1 MYVRII
7 HRSLPYS
14 FQHPLVHPSIHPSIQ
29 PSIHPASQPTIQ
41 TFVRVREEDAAEI
54 PSLPISIATTKASL
68 CARMHERTAITPALS
83 HKLIIRPPR
92 LLEYLSYSSQ
102 KFQTL
107 NAPLFP
113 VSCPRPSDA
122 LPLPAFHKRRIS
134 RAVQTPLSRHPS
146 VHVSPSSFCRRER
159 RFPFPEFLEG

>member
-1 MYVRII
+1 M
-7 HRSLPYS
+7 HPLFSGSPLSLPPPPSNTFS
-14 FQHPLVHPSIHPSIQ
+14 FLRYWKRLTVHVRTHYTPESSVLQHPLVHPSIHPSI
-29 PSIHPASQPTIQ
+29 HPASQPTIQ
-41 TFVRVREEDAAEI
+41 TLVRVREEDAAEI

-107 NAPLFP
+107 NTPLFP

-134 RAVQTPLSRHPS
+134 RAV
-146 VHVSPSSFCRRER
+146 
-159 RFPFPEFLEG
+159 